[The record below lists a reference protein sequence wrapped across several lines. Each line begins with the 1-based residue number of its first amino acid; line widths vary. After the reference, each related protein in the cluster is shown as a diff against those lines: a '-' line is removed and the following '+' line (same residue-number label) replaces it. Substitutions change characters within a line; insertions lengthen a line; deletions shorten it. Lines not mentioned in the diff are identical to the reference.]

1 MDKGENFV
9 TIRYGYII
17 PALCLMLAGCQTSSV
32 MPDQADVANSASSSA
47 SQDPVSNVSAPAPVQ
62 PALANNSPGARRAD
76 NVAYLSGQLSTMQE
90 QVIQIKADTAEL
102 KQTAQVL
109 LARMQMLS
117 SVTATAT
124 AQQPSDKPL
133 TDVPAIDSDSLDQ
146 LTAQLN
152 NFLKRTNTN
161 YKLVSGYTANGIWVL
176 IRYDRFT
183 GESWLADQGRWNL
196 ITESEEVA
204 PSVFDIQLL
213 RADKDIKGYVAARID
228 QASGQSWWLKEDV
241 WLMFQ

>member
-1 MDKGENFV
+1 
-9 TIRYGYII
+9 
-17 PALCLMLAGCQTSSV
+17 MLAGCQTSSV
-32 MPDQADVANSASSSA
+32 MPDQPGVTNSPSSSA
-47 SQDPVSNVSAPAPVQ
+47 SKDPASNVNASTPEQ
-62 PALANNSPGARRAD
+62 PGLANNSSVNNTPAARRAD

-102 KQTAQVL
+102 KQAAQVL

-117 SVTATAT
+117 PLAVA
-124 AQQPSDKPL
+124 AQQPSDKPVS
-133 TDVPAIDSDSLDQ
+133 DVPVVDGDSLDQ
-146 LTAQLN
+146 LTTQLN

-196 ITESEEVA
+196 IKESEEVT